1 MSNEGKKKVKAR
13 KEWKVACRQLLELH
27 GSGMWFG
34 GDLAAWNVV
43 KIMIKIIIMI
53 MNDLSHLLRTEEGQE
68 FAMICRHSGMDG
80 YFRLFPGFP
89 ILGCSRN
96 FEIFGYSKI
105 FEEFRGLG
113 KKMGG
118 NFDSR
123 NSFGDPPSRNLR
135 RTRATARAKWS
146 RGSLARLDGFDPRQ
160 NFFYG
165 ASG

>member
-1 MSNEGKKKVKAR
+1 
-13 KEWKVACRQLLELH
+13 
-27 GSGMWFG
+27 
-34 GDLAAWNVV
+34 
-43 KIMIKIIIMI
+43 MI
-53 MNDLSHLLRTEEGQE
+53 MNDLTHLLRTEEGQE
-68 FAMICRHSGMDG
+68 FAMICRHNGLDG

-89 ILGCSRN
+89 ILGYSRN

-123 NSFGDPPSRNLR
+123 NSFGDPPSLKLR

>member
-1 MSNEGKKKVKAR
+1 MRNEGKKKVKAR
-13 KEWKVACRQLLELH
+13 KNGSRLLATLGVARE
-27 GSGMWFG
+27 GNGVRRG
-34 GDLAAWNVV
+34 
-43 KIMIKIIIMI
+43 IRIKIMI
-53 MNDLSHLLRTEEGQE
+53 MNDLTHLLRTEAGQA
-68 FAMICRHSGMDG
+68 FAMICRHGGLDG
-80 YFRLFPGFP
+80 YLRLFPGFP
-89 ILGCSRN
+89 ILGYSRN

-123 NSFGDPPSRNLR
+123 NSFGDPPSLKLR